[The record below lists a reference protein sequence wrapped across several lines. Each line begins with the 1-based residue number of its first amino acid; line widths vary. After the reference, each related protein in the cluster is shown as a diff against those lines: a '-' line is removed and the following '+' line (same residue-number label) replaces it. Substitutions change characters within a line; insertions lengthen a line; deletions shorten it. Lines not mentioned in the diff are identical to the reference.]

1 MALSTFLSIPGW
13 YLLPDLLTRK
23 LLSCGPYRSL
33 ISRVSKPHNH
43 YRYTFAIVILSYL
56 TYTLLESIRTTQPN
70 FYQVLQV
77 SPDVDDSGLKAAFH
91 RMSRVYHP
99 DRMKNNNQGRDG
111 EMFMHIR
118 SMYEA
123 LKDPAKR
130 FAYDRFGPDVFNCST
145 CSTPR
150 EYLSHGI
157 LQSIAFHVIS
167 LASLV
172 FFSAVGTPSPASFWR
187 YVVFAVL
194 LLLELSIILSPFPL
208 ALPRISIP
216 ALPEATSAFEQASTG
231 DWEALLSIPITRP
244 PLTSLPIRLLGFVFP
259 SRVPYQHIKLLH
271 HLFIFLSMA
280 LTRVAPAVF
289 PPQLTDEMLAL
300 ERGKAIVNMS
310 QIIEQEGENDRCSEE
325 MGDHG

>member
-130 FAYDRFGPDVFNCST
+130 FAYDRQALTT
-145 CSTPR
+145 CRCPN
-150 EYLSHGI
+150 I
-157 LQSIAFHVIS
+157 L
-167 LASLV
+167 
-172 FFSAVGTPSPASFWR
+172 FSAACTYNLGSVLTYSTAPP
-187 YVVFAVL
+187 VL
-194 LLLELSIILSPFPL
+194 LLESI
-208 ALPRISIP
+208 
-216 ALPEATSAFEQASTG
+216 SAMEFCS
-231 DWEALLSIPITRP
+231 
-244 PLTSLPIRLLGFVFP
+244 RL
-259 SRVPYQHIKLLH
+259 H
-271 HLFIFLSMA
+271 SMSS
-280 LTRVAPAVF
+280 V
-289 PPQLTDEMLAL
+289 
-300 ERGKAIVNMS
+300 
-310 QIIEQEGENDRCSEE
+310 
-325 MGDHG
+325 